1 MQPWRWTTDANITN
15 RIQETEE
22 RISGIE
28 DTVKD
33 IDISVKK
40 KYKG

>member
-1 MQPWRWTTDANITN
+1 MGNLEKRTGAMKVSTTN

-28 DTVKD
+28 DTVEKN
-33 IDISVKK
+33 
-40 KYKG
+40 